1 METEIPFEEQ
11 SQDKLI
17 INGRSCNG
25 ENRVK
30 VVTDVVVPAK
40 TLNKETLTPWS
51 DVEGFQP
58 KKVSAEDKFKMEST
72 NLNEV
77 SSMQD
82 SNGSPWRN
90 VDNTNDEIAHSTN
103 GNGPERSVT
112 QSSSDWPAVSNGDVG
127 TSSED
132 QTKDAKLVW
141 GAVQNGEQKASHIED
156 ADLQT
161 NSADAGKSQATQDG
175 SFANPFAQDSGFV
188 DNFCEMSETDLIF
201 KSGLVDEE
209 FKTICVTAEE
219 DDLWSSSFTA
229 PANQS
234 VSSPSWDPFSPNQ
247 NPALTEP
254 VPAMQT
260 SPDDQTSV
268 DEITLKLNNEL
279 TEPSCR
285 DLREQPMQVPVTS
298 IPQPKTTQYS
308 TSIVLP
314 QDTSQQS
321 TTTLSTNHSAHQHHI
336 PANRD
341 QALGSK
347 PKTNLNIGQ
356 MLQNTAF
363 KEVILDESWMSET
376 DCLETKAFTVDLNQ
390 RSTKKDAE
398 EPTTTSMN
406 TMDLLSDQP
415 IGSGDSSADVA
426 MTSSNGQ
433 PELWMASNGESL
445 KTPADINA
453 NMEQHGQVQ
462 TDNLLDFGDAT
473 ETINVKMVVAPPPEF
488 DNNFDFVP
496 NSAEI
501 NNTHDASVSLSAD
514 QSNGDLLAFLSS
526 PQDVVVEETGN
537 KSTKRVRTPSDLD
550 AFLNELGDG
559 TTIDDEED
567 ASMNSGEDT
576 NVSEQDLKDS
586 RKLEEESFS
595 ENPSEENAKSIE
607 MAEEEILV
615 DTSVMAQESVPAEE
629 VVDLSELEGES
640 YPVNPSEQCL
650 ILNKMAEEDTLVDSS
665 VLMQESVSAEEVV
678 DRSAMMQENLQ
689 ELSNDI
695 NGLLSIANE
704 REEASMA
711 NITKNSEDSEDV
723 TNDSKDHKETETKV
737 SVTSIK
743 LDLTAKRRS
752 FFGDED
758 VPSDLVFQP
767 QISNASPVVS
777 STSVNLSSALPTV
790 PVLPKVQTTYQ
801 RPETKYETKPRAAT
815 DSFVSS
821 HALLGLG
828 GDQVVLTDTKPRSVS
843 EPPPSSAVSEGIS
856 NLRKHDPSVSVK
868 SDKFIRALY
877 GPKPGSKSSELVDED
892 GKTLFEYEKERRDV
906 LDAMKVKRKKK
917 VSWQKDSLSE
927 DLTSPESEEP
937 LSPIAKTEIPVP
949 SPRTTSLIHQDATAD
964 SEFSE
969 TAPTTEPETAT
980 SIIPLVEN
988 PQLPSNGDVLEGEPQ
1003 TVCLESPCLT
1013 VEVDPVDES
1022 PSTEEEAVVT
1032 SLRKTDEIFNL
1043 NSEKETITSASSVQP
1058 AEVSET
1064 LPEQTAENTNVAEV
1078 KEEVTPIDLGKMRS
1092 LWEQKLTT
1100 ASEQNVET
1108 QKLKKNVQPR
1118 RMFSFEA
1125 KAKEA
1130 ASHEEKLQKEK
1141 KEKAKLMIEIPA
1153 EPDIMDTMPKDP
1165 DDDFDRSDSYSYD
1178 VTPTRKV
1185 EIHSHWAKSESVIER
1200 DIRLQKEREQELLKE
1215 GLLKNKTE
1223 QSPVVKLEIQNKSVK
1238 EAVSVHETIVEREVR
1253 LQRERDENDAKER
1266 KMIRQMSSSR
1276 QSSLDSPC
1284 APSVKPV
1291 STSPTLIQQKNIA
1304 TTVKPAEPEICLQQS
1319 QQQEAAPQ
1327 ELLMGSPELEVIIRD
1342 KEDQSKPHNVAEEK
1356 SIIRGESIVQREIR
1370 LQKERDEAN
1379 MLERQKALQETQVKH
1394 ASIDSPLSSSGRST
1408 PKVPQSPVKQSATFT
1423 PIKLV
1428 SPQVDPKSPEVPLNV
1443 SAKTPQK
1450 SSPSVKFGLQTGS
1463 SDPYK
1468 SYREYQNMLRGRRS
1482 NEKNGGKAGPMK
1494 ATEGSVSIGQSPVS
1508 FRESLMNKSAQARP
1522 PSPLLQRPASPVQ
1535 FQPASPVMKQ
1545 EEPREKDTV
1554 ASPQSKAETPVQRE
1568 IRLAKERE
1576 ADHERESLA
1585 STHVSSPKRG
1595 PTPLKAVHTPAFA
1608 DDIPNVV
1615 IVEKSDVTEMSKVT
1629 TESPKVTDSMTL
1641 PEKEVVVMRR
1651 KKETPMERDI
1661 RLAEEREMVLRKERE
1676 ATLSPVKKIRGP
1688 QSESL
1693 IEREIRRQQEKE
1705 QEFRREKGLVSS
1717 SAAEAVTNTEME
1729 GVTDAGEQVEI
1740 AKDQETA
1747 KKEVTPAKYRPQR
1760 RSLVLAQQWEQMFK

>member
-1 METEIPFEEQ
+1 METEIPSEKQ

-17 INGRSCNG
+17 INGCSSNV

-58 KKVSAEDKFKMEST
+58 KIASAKDSNKFKMEST
-72 NLNEV
+72 DLNEV

-82 SNGSPWRN
+82 SNPSPWGN
-90 VDNTNDEIAHSTN
+90 VDNTNDDIAHSTN
-103 GNGPERSVT
+103 GNGPEWSVT
-112 QSSSDWPAVSNGDVG
+112 HSSSDWPAVSNGDVG
-127 TSSED
+127 TSLED

-141 GAVQNGEQKASHIED
+141 GDVQNGEQQASHIED
-156 ADLQT
+156 ADLQIH
-161 NSADAGKSQATQDG
+161 SADAGKSQATQDG

-188 DNFCEMSETDLIF
+188 DNFCEMLETDLIF

-229 PANQS
+229 PADQS
-234 VSSPSWDPFSPNQ
+234 VSSPSWDPFSSNQ

-268 DEITLKLNNEL
+268 DEITLKLSNDVA
-279 TEPSCR
+279 EPSCS

-462 TDNLLDFGDAT
+462 TDNLLDFGDA
-473 ETINVKMVVAPPPEF
+473 KMVVAPPPEF

-496 NSAEI
+496 NSVEI
-501 NNTHDASVSLSAD
+501 NNTHDASVSLSGD
-514 QSNGDLLAFLSS
+514 QSNGDLLAFLGS
-526 PQDVVVEETGN
+526 PQDVVVVETGN
-537 KSTKRVRTPSDLD
+537 KPTTRVRTPSDLD

-576 NVSEQDLKDS
+576 NISEQDLKYS
-586 RKLEEESFS
+586 RKLEEENFS
-595 ENPSEENAKSIE
+595 ENPSEDNAKSIE

-615 DTSVMAQESVPAEE
+615 DTSVLAQESVPAEE

-640 YPVNPSEQCL
+640 FPVNPSEQCL

-665 VLMQESVSAEEVV
+665 VLMQESVPAEEVV

-695 NGLLSIANE
+695 NGLLSIASE
-704 REEASMA
+704 SEEASMA
-711 NITKNSEDSEDV
+711 NITQNSEDSEDV
-723 TNDSKDHKETETKV
+723 TNDNKDHMETETKV

-767 QISNASPVVS
+767 QISNASAVVS
-777 STSVNLSSALPTV
+777 PTSVNLSSALPTV

-843 EPPPSSAVSEGIS
+843 GPPPSSLVSEGIS

-937 LSPIAKTEIPVP
+937 SSPIAKTEIPVP

-969 TAPTTEPETAT
+969 TAPTPEPETVT

-988 PQLPSNGDVLEGEPQ
+988 PQLPSNGDVLEGEHQ

-1013 VEVDPVDES
+1013 VEVDPVDKR

-1032 SLRKTDEIFNL
+1032 SPRKTDEIFNL
-1043 NSEKETITSASSVQP
+1043 NSEKETVTSALSVQP

-1100 ASEQNVET
+1100 ASGQNAET
-1108 QKLKKNVQPR
+1108 QQLKKNVKPR

-1185 EIHSHWAKSESVIER
+1185 EIQSHWAKSESVIER

-1215 GLLKNKTE
+1215 GLLKHKTE
-1223 QSPVVKLEIQNKSVK
+1223 QSPVVKLEIQNKSDK

-1276 QSSLDSPC
+1276 QSSLISPC
-1284 APSVKPV
+1284 APSEKPV

-1304 TTVKPAEPEICLQQS
+1304 TTVKPAEPEICRQQS

-1342 KEDQSKPHNVAEEK
+1342 KEDQSKPHNVTEEK
-1356 SIIRGESIVQREIR
+1356 SIIRRESIVQREIR

-1379 MLERQKALQETQVKH
+1379 VLERQKALQETQVKH

-1482 NEKNGGKAGPMK
+1482 NEKHGEKAGPMK

-1554 ASPQSKAETPVQRE
+1554 APPQSKAETPVQRE

-1585 STHVSSPKRG
+1585 STHISSPKRG

-1641 PEKEVVVMRR
+1641 LEKEVVVMRR

-1717 SAAEAVTNTEME
+1717 SAAEALTNTETE